1 MDNRSCTWEN
11 IHGTSGFPGWEEG
24 DFTQFMGIEK
34 KRGWEWKAK
43 FILVQNFWKST
54 RLFMT
59 HIFRGVLKPCP
70 VVRVRREGGVLGQ
83 SHRENGWLSHFQNM
97 SVQNQPSLVS
107 LPRWISE
114 CSPVFPDSYGST
126 SRRRMSHFVTFS
138 FVLIHSGINFK
149 SQVKKKL

>member
-1 MDNRSCTWEN
+1 MDNRSCTWKN

-34 KRGWEWKAK
+34 KGGGNEKLSLFWCKIFRNPHVYLWHTFSVEFCSHVLLWEWEGKA
-43 FILVQNFWKST
+43 VSS
-54 RLFMT
+54 
-59 HIFRGVLKPCP
+59 
-70 VVRVRREGGVLGQ
+70 GQ

-97 SVQNQPSLVS
+97 PVQNQPSLVS

-149 SQVKKKL
+149 SKVKKKL